1 MNLASETKGYMY
13 SGKNVIVDKL
23 IALKVKVHVP

>member
-1 MNLASETKGYMY
+1 MNLAAEPKGVMY

-23 IALKVKVHVP
+23 IVLKVKVHVP